1 MQFLHPIPIS
11 SFLTFIFIN
20 FFLLLFFTS
29 LADPRVTPA
38 GVYCGKPNLPPDS
51 SPSKYTTRNNF
62 VKEVEVLA
70 HHTGKNHKWGYHI
83 FNPHTGLYGLSQCTK
98 DLSLSEC
105 RHCFNTL
112 RQKLQTCPASNS
124 TRIYLDGCFLRFE
137 NYSFFGETTDSKLD
151 KVECNSPPPE
161 NGVEDYIDIQFAHN
175 ADETITNVTEAAVR
189 NKGFAVAE
197 VRSNAVEVY
206 VLAQCW
212 DSVSNGGCK
221 ACLDKAGGELRQCL
235 PKKEGRVLNSG
246 CYLRYST
253 KKFYND
259 KPANNEADFSIML
272 IAVGSVTLALL
283 ALFGACIGYTRM
295 LEKKG
300 KGDIIQFSSAPT
312 DSNLN
317 FRYEILERATNNF
330 SSANKLGAGG
340 SGTGTL
346 PNGKIVAV
354 KRLCYNTRQWADEFF
369 NEVNLVSGIQHKNL
383 VKLLGCSIAGPESL
397 LVYEYL
403 ANASLSHILFDRKKR
418 QIITWK
424 QRFDIIIGI
433 AEGLAYLH
441 GGIPTKIIHRD
452 IKCSNILL
460 DEKLTPKIADFGLI
474 RGYTADKTHVSTGI
488 AGTLGYL
495 APEYLIR
502 GQLTEKADVYSFG
515 VLIIE
520 IVCGRKNNAFVEDSV
535 LHMVWNH
542 YNSKSMH
549 ECVDFNLSGDFPTEQ
564 ASKVLQI
571 GLLCTQA
578 KATLRPF
585 MSEIVQMLTDNDY
598 NIHEPRQP
606 PFLNSS
612 VVGSVT
618 PEVPDSMQLSVSASS
633 EDTTYHSIRTLGE
646 IVNAKNH
653 VHALR

>member
-11 SFLTFIFIN
+11 SILTFIFIN
-20 FFLLLFFTS
+20 FFLLLFLSS
-29 LADPRVTPA
+29 LADPRVTPT
-38 GVYCGKPNLPPDS
+38 GVYCGKPNLLPGS
-51 SPSKYTTRNNF
+51 SASKYISRNNF

-70 HHTGKNHKWGYHI
+70 HHTGKNHKWGSHI
-83 FNPHTGLYGLSQCTK
+83 FNPHTGLYGISQCTK

-112 RQKLQTCPASNS
+112 RQKLQTCSASNS
-124 TRIYLDGCFLRFE
+124 ARIYLDRCFLRFE
-137 NYSFFGETTDSKLD
+137 NYSFFEETTDHKLD
-151 KVECNSPPPE
+151 KVECNSPPSDSAA
-161 NGVEDYIDIQFAHN
+161 EDYIDIQFAQN
-175 ADETITNVTEAAVR
+175 ADKTITNVTEAAVR

-197 VRSNAVEVY
+197 VRSNAVDVY
-206 VLAQCW
+206 ALAQCW
-212 DSVSNGGCK
+212 DSISNGGCK
-221 ACLDKAGGELRQCL
+221 ACLDKAGSELRQCL

-259 KPANNEADFSIML
+259 KPANNEADFTIMM

-300 KGDIIQFSSAPT
+300 RGDIIQFSSATT

-317 FRYEILERATNNF
+317 FRYEILERATDNF
-330 SSANKLGAGG
+330 SSANKLGTGA

-346 PNGKIVAV
+346 PDGKIVAV

-403 ANASLSHILFDRKKR
+403 ANASLSHLLFDRKKK

-424 QRFDIIIGI
+424 QRFDIIVGI

-441 GGIPTKIIHRD
+441 G
-452 IKCSNILL
+452 
-460 DEKLTPKIADFGLI
+460 DFGLI
-474 RGYTADKTHVSTGI
+474 RGYTADKTHVW
-488 AGTLGYL
+488 
-495 APEYLIR
+495 
-502 GQLTEKADVYSFG
+502 D
-515 VLIIE
+515 
-520 IVCGRKNNAFVEDSV
+520 
-535 LHMVWNH
+535 H
-542 YNSKSMH
+542 YKSKSMH
-549 ECVDFNLSGDFPTEQ
+549 ECVDFNLSGDFPMKQ
-564 ASKVLQI
+564 ISKVLQI

-585 MSEIVQMLTDNDY
+585 MSEIVQILTDNDY
-598 NIHEPRQP
+598 NIPEPKQP

-612 VVGSVT
+612 VVGTTT
-618 PEVPDSMQLSVSASS
+618 PEVPDSMQLSTSTSS
-633 EDTTYHSIRTLGE
+633 EDTTYHSTRTLGE
-646 IVNAKNH
+646 MGNTENH
-653 VHALR
+653 VHAVR